1 MLSLK
6 WKIKQNLK
14 QKQQIN
20 LTTFK
25 SILESKSDSWLAHTT
40 FRPESEKYLPQL
52 GIWGDCIYRINN
64 YIQQNNDLQNI
75 IDNIEKDEDIKNE
88 INKLVLGLIYGIKI
102 EDELITVDKQVFTFV
117 MLMTTN
123 LHEQIDVEF
132 SIMLNF
138 IIMKNRN
145 YFANIYQD
153 NLLNISFDKAISSTK
168 KHEQKGRKSWKNIKR
183 LILESH

>member
-6 WKIKQNLK
+6 WKIKRDLK

-25 SILESKSDSWLAHTT
+25 SILESKSESWLAHTT
-40 FRPESEKYLPQL
+40 FCPESENYLPQL

-64 YIQQNNDLQNI
+64 YIRQNNDLSNI

-123 LHEQIDVEF
+123 LHEKIDIEF
-132 SIMLNF
+132 SKMLNF
-138 IIMKNRN
+138 MIAKNRN
-145 YFANIYQD
+145 YFSNIYQD
-153 NLLNISFDKAISSTK
+153 NLLNISFDKAISATK
-168 KHEQKGRKSWKNIKR
+168 KHEQKGQKLWRNIKQ